1 MESIKKNII
10 FFLKGLPISILIIG
24 TVYFTLTNLRD
35 IVIKHTD
42 SEIQTERKQLTLEEI
57 DKQYSHESK
66 LLRVTCILESNKSG
80 KECNE
85 DIVKY
90 FNPSIQEI
98 KKEPSNSSNFLIYII
113 YIVIFISLQS
123 QLTLFFSKCKK
134 KISFSISEFNI
145 NAPATLG
152 ILGTIISFAILASSS
167 VGGNIQELFL
177 KNFFNAVITT
187 ALGVTVY
194 IVNLFLN
201 IYIVSRIEER

>member
-1 MESIKKNII
+1 MENIKKNII

-35 IVIKHTD
+35 IVINHTD
-42 SEIQTERKQLTLEEI
+42 SEIQIERKKLTLEEI
-57 DKQYSHESK
+57 DKKYFLESK
-66 LLRVTCILESNKSG
+66 SLRVTCVLETNKSG
-80 KECNE
+80 QECNE

-90 FNPSIQEI
+90 FNPSVQEI
-98 KKEPSNSSNFLIYII
+98 KEESSDSSNFLIYII

-167 VGGNIQELFL
+167 VNGNIQELFL

-201 IYIVSRIEER
+201 IYISPRIEER